1 MIIFDVISE
10 CLTIIWW
17 KKYYHHCKLCKVL
30 LIFAL
35 LVCMFFSDSP
45 SRNSVTH
52 NRMSGSYNITE
63 HSSTGNYFHFCDD
76 YWAFVLLW
84 FSCNIVIALF
94 GFPASVAVLFELFQK
109 HKKGIPT
116 TPNDVFLVNLTVM
129 DSFFL
134 FFLPIGVSNYVNWK
148 IWEVECVFNFLYSF
162 TACGRPLFMTCICL
176 DCYLAVVHPIMY
188 RARKGLTSR
197 VLMCVVVWAVTL
209 AYGIAFILIDGL
221 YYQPITLWPQLITLP
236 TIGVCDFFIL
246 RALKSSDPAGR
257 DLHPQKK
264 KALQIII
271 NSLVMTV
278 ITYLSPVLVFSMR
291 TMMPGKVFLCF
302 AIFPLISF
310 TTAGSALMPV
320 LYLNNLG
327 KLGFIFI
334 HWLFYTLSLSAT
346 GCSISNLHYCTS
358 LYLANRL
365 LYGHWHSHWSANWH
379 YCTVLHLG

>member
-1 MIIFDVISE
+1 MTSQFLNS
-10 CLTIIWW
+10 TINSTDSMETDYFTICSDMYEGVVFWA
-17 KKYYHHCKLCKVL
+17 CSIVVL
-30 LIFAL
+30 
-35 LVCMFFSDSP
+35 S
-45 SRNSVTH
+45 
-52 NRMSGSYNITE
+52 
-63 HSSTGNYFHFCDD
+63 
-76 YWAFVLLW
+76 
-84 FSCNIVIALF
+84 LF
-94 GFPASVAVLFELFQK
+94 GFPACVTVLWELFQK
-109 HKKGIPT
+109 HRRGTPT
-116 TPNDVFLVNLTVM
+116 TPNDVFMLNLTVM
-129 DSFFL
+129 DSVFL
-134 FFLPIGVSNYVNWK
+134 GFMPTSVCNYLFWHNRTFETFL
-148 IWEVECVFNFLYSF
+148 NFLYSLSLS
-162 TACGRPLFMTCICL
+162 GRPLFMTCICL

-209 AYGIAFILIDGL
+209 AYGTAFILIDGL

-334 HWLFYTLSLSAT
+334 H
-346 GCSISNLHYCTS
+346 
-358 LYLANRL
+358 
-365 LYGHWHSHWSANWH
+365 
-379 YCTVLHLG
+379 